1 MMNLEVSK
9 DLAIFLW
16 ISGQYALKNDLKII
30 VDSKTR
36 LLKLSEKLERASIL
50 LVKRAYIE

>member
-16 ISGQYALKNDLKII
+16 LSGQYALLVLKNDLRII

-36 LLKLSEKLERASIL
+36 LLKLSEKLDIL
-50 LVKRAYIE
+50 VQRSVH